1 MSMVGMLG
9 KLLVSGAMSKGA
21 GGNLLGSLLGGQ
33 SGQGGGADLGS
44 LLGGLMGQAGGA
56 SGQQS
61 GSAGGMGSL
70 LGGDQANSGATAGGA
85 AGGLGGLLGG
95 LMGGGAAGG
104 AGGLGGLLGAA
115 LGGQQGGA
123 AAVPEPTTEQN
134 DQAALLIR
142 AMVNAAKCDGQVDAE
157 EQQKIVGKLGDIS
170 AEEANFIR
178 SEMAAPLDVAGFVRS
193 VPEGLEQQIYL
204 ISLMAIDLD
213 SRPEAEY
220 LDQLAKGLGIS
231 QQASNDLHTQLNI
244 PVLYG

>member
-9 KLLVSGAMSKGA
+9 KLLVSGAMSRGA

-33 SGQGGGADLGS
+33 SGQSGGAGLGG

-56 SGQQS
+56 QQS
-61 GSAGGMGSL
+61 GGGIGSL
-70 LGGDQANSGATAGGA
+70 LGGDQANSGAAAGGGGA
-85 AGGLGGLLGG
+85 GLGGLLGG
-95 LMGGGAAGG
+95 LMGGGAAAGG
-104 AGGLGGLLGAA
+104 AGGLGGLLGSVMA
-115 LGGQQGGA
+115 GQQGA
-123 AAVPEPTTEQN
+123 AAPEPTTQQN
-134 DQAALLIR
+134 EEAALLIR

-170 AEEANFIR
+170 AEDANFIR
-178 SEMAAPLDVAGFVRS
+178 SEMAAPLDIDGFVRS
-193 VPEGLEQQIYL
+193 VPKGLEQQIYL

-220 LDQLAKGLGIS
+220 LDRLAKGLGIS
-231 QQASNDLHTQLNI
+231 QQASNDLHNQLNI

>member
-33 SGQGGGADLGS
+33 AGQAGGADLGS

-56 SGQQS
+56 AGQQG
-61 GSAGGMGSL
+61 GSNGGMGAL
-70 LGGDQANSGATAGGA
+70 LGGNSSDAGG

-115 LGGQQGGA
+115 LSGQQGA
-123 AAVPEPTTEQN
+123 AAPAPTTEQN

-142 AMVNAAKCDGQVDAE
+142 AMVNAAKCDGQVDE
-157 EQQKIVGKLGDIS
+157 QEQQKIVGKLGDIS

-178 SEMAAPLDVAGFVRS
+178 SEMAAPLDIDGFVRS
-193 VPEGLEQQIYL
+193 VPKGLEQQIYL

-220 LDQLAKGLGIS
+220 LDRLAKGLGIS
-231 QQASNDLHTQLNI
+231 QQASNDLHNQLNI